1 MWLVLQERETDGYLV
16 AFDPSSRIWGTRD
29 G

>member
-1 MWLVLQERETDGYLV
+1 LQERETDGYLV